1 MPFET
6 LEWEIKGNVAVL
18 ALNRPEKLN
27 SFTLRMF
34 AEIQEALQTAEANES
49 VRAMVIKGNGKAF
62 SAGGDMELLQY
73 LQNLEAGPPLEQALA
88 QLLALGKQFNN
99 LEVPTIVAVRGYCLG
114 VGLSLALLGDIRL
127 ASENAVFGAE
137 FVAMGII
144 PDLGL
149 LYTLPRLVGPA
160 RARELIL
167 TCRRIKAPE
176 AERIGMVNAIVPD
189 KQLEEKA
196 LQMAARIGAFPS
208 LAVRKTRKGLNQ
220 SVTGLFEEIL
230 QYEIKTQ
237 AFCLKTEDHKEAV
250 EAFLARRKPEFK
262 GR

>member
-1 MPFET
+1 MQ
-6 LEWEIKGNVAVL
+6 WELTGNVGVL
-18 ALNRPEKLN
+18 TLNRPQKLN

-34 AEIQEALQTAEANES
+34 AEIKEVLREAEASED
-49 VRAMVIKGNGKAF
+49 VRAVVIKGRGKSF
-62 SAGGDMELLQY
+62 SAGGDMELLQH
-73 LQNLEAGPPLEQALA
+73 LQSIEAGPPLEKALA
-88 QLLALGKQFNN
+88 DILALGKQFND

-114 VGLSLALLGDIRL
+114 VGLSLALLGDMRL

-176 AERIGMVNAIVPD
+176 AERIGMVNTIVPD

-196 LQMAARIGAFPS
+196 LQMAARIGTFPS
-208 LAVRKTRKGLNQ
+208 AAVRNTRKGLNK
-220 SVTGLFEEIL
+220 SALGLFEEML
-230 QYEIKTQ
+230 QYEIRTQ
-237 AFCLKTEDHKEAV
+237 AFCLKTDDHKEAV
-250 EAFLARRKPEFK
+250 AAFLAKRTPQFK